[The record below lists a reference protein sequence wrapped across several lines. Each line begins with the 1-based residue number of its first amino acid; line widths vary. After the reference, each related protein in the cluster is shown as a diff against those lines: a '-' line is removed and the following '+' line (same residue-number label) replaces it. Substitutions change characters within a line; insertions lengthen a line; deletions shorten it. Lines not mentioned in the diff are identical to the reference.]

1 MGISSW
7 KRRLRRLTPDRLINE
22 EGFSVNPVAATLF
35 CGLVLVIVVYTTL
48 EQTGAMARL
57 GQYGPVLPLIII
69 AWLMY
74 GIYRGFKLLKR
85 RSARLRIKGPLYLRA
100 LMNDCLERTCGPLE
114 KRLNKPE
121 ISSSAILNDLLLDKM
136 LYVGATDCLRFP
148 MFADKSK
155 AAASKGQPTFRW
167 PVFQTDVEY
176 HKRPLPGEIRQVAD
190 MAARSRKDLK
200 PLLERLKAAHQS
212 LCTGCGDIL
221 SLLPP
226 DPKKVEKIRSSYR
239 YRPPTPERARR
250 MVLLWKPWPTSR
262 PFAMKT
268 SIPWTGDAMT
278 PSPRKPSLG
287 SVMPW
292 PPIGKPGRPW
302 WMPTNARR
310 ANARSKTTVLVFPGT
325 GIFPI

>member
-1 MGISSW
+1 M
-7 KRRLRRLTPDRLINE
+7 INE

-136 LYVGATDCLRFP
+136 LYVGATDCLRFS
-148 MFADKSK
+148 DVRRQIEGSRL
-155 AAASKGQPTFRW
+155 KGTANLSLARF
-167 PVFQTDVEY
+167 FQTDVEY

-250 MVLLWKPWPTSR
+250 MV
-262 PFAMKT
+262 FALETLAYLKAIRHENVNPMDRRRYDAIAEKA
-268 SIPWTGDAMT
+268 IPWIGDALAAY
-278 PSPRKPSLG
+278 RQAWQA
-287 SVMPW
+287 VVDAYE
-292 PPIGKPGRPW
+292 RPQSER
-302 WMPTNARR
+302 TQ
-310 ANARSKTTVLVFPGT
+310 
-325 GIFPI
+325 